1 MRAPTLDYEIGTS
14 GCGVWES
21 TFLLI
26 SPDISYIHEISE
38 PSIWWLGIQDFPTS
52 SCVTVGNL
60 LDFFELQFPH
70 L

>member
-1 MRAPTLDYEIGTS
+1 MKSELLDVES
-14 GCGVWES
+14 GNR
-21 TFLLI
+21 FLLI